1 MYSNIA
7 VSNTEQVQFLDETFS
22 KIHTI
27 IVKDY
32 LKDDDDFQKIISID
46 YHDIKESKDTKVNIC
61 VSSFDGNIEVA
72 TSDNI
77 KYFLKLKRNS
87 DNSFYLYLEN
97 KSINDSNN
105 FEYTY
110 KGFIK
115 LVEYLYTKLFN
126 LQFYQ
131 LTNKDRI
138 KTIKKAQY
146 LYCVGFGF
154 EHGNAEIVLKT
165 NFWKKALLARLGIF
179 EE

>member
-1 MYSNIA
+1 MYSTID
-7 VSNTEQVQFLDETFS
+7 VLNTEQVQVLDETFS

-32 LKDDDDFQKIISID
+32 IKDDDFQKIISID

-61 VSSFDGNIEVA
+61 ISSFDGNIEVA

-126 LQFYQ
+126 LQFYR

-146 LYCVGFGF
+146 LFCVGFDF

-165 NFWKKALLARLGIF
+165 NLWKKALMARLGIF